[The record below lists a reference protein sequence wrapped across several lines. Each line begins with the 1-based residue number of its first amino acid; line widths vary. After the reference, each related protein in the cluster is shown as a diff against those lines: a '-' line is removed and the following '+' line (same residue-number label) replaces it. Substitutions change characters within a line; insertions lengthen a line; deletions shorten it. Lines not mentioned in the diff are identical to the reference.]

1 MDGKAGAENL
11 VNKLLQD
18 PTLLK
23 TLANAPKSAAT
34 QQGVSA
40 DNESAE

>member
-1 MDGKAGAENL
+1 
-11 VNKLLQD
+11 
-18 PTLLK
+18 

-34 QQGVSA
+34 QQDVSA

>member
-1 MDGKAGAENL
+1 
-11 VNKLLQD
+11 
-18 PTLLK
+18 K

-34 QQGVSA
+34 QQDVSA

>member
-1 MDGKAGAENL
+1 
-11 VNKLLQD
+11 
-18 PTLLK
+18 LLK
-23 TLANAPKSAAT
+23 PLANAPKPAAT

>member
-1 MDGKAGAENL
+1 
-11 VNKLLQD
+11 
-18 PTLLK
+18 
-23 TLANAPKSAAT
+23 TLANAPKPAAT